1 MGQIKVMHIGGS
13 LRYGGAEKSLVGLVN
28 NLDKKCFNV
37 AVCYL
42 FGYGPL
48 EEELDTNGV
57 EVIKLHLTKANLL
70 LSLYHLFRIMRIYQ
84 PDIVHTHLFSP
95 GVLGRVVAKLAGV
108 PVIIAHEC
116 GLTLWK
122 KKWHIMYE
130 RWAIRFTDLRI
141 AVSEAVRQNRITREK
156 TASEKI
162 VTIPNGVDT
171 ACFASSRWE
180 KGNSRAE
187 LGLSRDSFCIGTVAR
202 LTKAKGLKY
211 LLLAM
216 KRVNESIP
224 DVTLLIVG
232 DGPLREELEEY
243 SRELGIDDAVIFT
256 GYRNDVPRMLAA
268 MDVFVLASVWEGM
281 PVSLLEAMAM
291 QKPVVATRVGGIP
304 EVIQD
309 RVDGILIPPTDANE
323 LAKAI
328 INIFKDREFSDNL
341 ALNARKRIVEHFSI
355 ESKAKRIGSLYQELI
370 AEKTQRS

>member
-13 LRYGGAEKSLVGLVN
+13 LRYGGAEKSLIGLVN

-42 FGYGPL
+42 FGNGPL
-48 EEELDTNGV
+48 EQELDTNGV

-70 LSLYHLFRIMRIYQ
+70 LSLYRLFRIMRIYQ

-108 PVIIAHEC
+108 PVIIAHEH

-130 RWAIRFTDLRI
+130 RWAIRFTDVRI
-141 AVSEAVRQNRITREK
+141 AISEAVRQNRIAREK

-162 VTIPNGVDT
+162 VTIPNGVDI
-171 ACFASSRWE
+171 AYFAPSRWE
-180 KGNSRAE
+180 RGNSRAE

-202 LTKAKGLKY
+202 LTEAKGLKY

-216 KRVNESIP
+216 KRVNKSIP
-224 DVTLLIVG
+224 DVILLIVG

-243 SRELGIDDAVIFT
+243 SRELGIDNAVIFT
-256 GYRNDVPRMLAA
+256 GYRSDTPRMLAA
-268 MDVFVLASVWEGM
+268 MDVFVLASVREGLG
-281 PVSLLEAMAM
+281 VSLLEAMAM
-291 QKPVVATRVGGIP
+291 QKPVIATRVGGIP

-309 RVDGILIPPTDANE
+309 GVDGILIPPTDANE
-323 LAKAI
+323 LARAI

-341 ALNARKRIVEHFSI
+341 ALNARKRIVEYFSI
-355 ESKAKRIGSLYQELI
+355 ESTAKRIGSLYQELI